1 MLPLIFPG
9 FLSSSIIGRAPWP
22 PSLDGPGPWISRVR
36 TILARIS
43 QDLSYPPGASHRHAS
58 RPSLPFSTRIPTGV
72 RTDSGEERFN
82 GSSGNCV
89 GDRVELE
96 APAVEVDRRLEVL
109 RVPEAVGHLLDG
121 LNLRVEAFTDGVGYP
136 MSEESQ

>member
-36 TILARIS
+36 PILARIS

-72 RTDSGEERFN
+72 RTDSGEERPFHHAAPGAATRHKGLFSPSKKRSLVHLACEEVGAGG
-82 GSSGNCV
+82 GS
-89 GDRVELE
+89 RVHPRET
-96 APAVEVDRRLEVL
+96 RRK
-109 RVPEAVGHLLDG
+109 G
-121 LNLRVEAFTDGVGYP
+121 
-136 MSEESQ
+136 SKC

>member
-36 TILARIS
+36 PILARIS

-72 RTDSGEERFN
+72 RTDSGEEREIQ
-82 GSSGNCV
+82 SV
-89 GDRVELE
+89 ERELE
-96 APAVEVDRRLEVL
+96 GPQLRAGTTHAPVCGTQISPTL
-109 RVPEAVGHLLDG
+109 RHVFGALTQPLASAPLSAG
-121 LNLRVEAFTDGVGYP
+121 LHV
-136 MSEESQ
+136 

>member
-72 RTDSGEERFN
+72 RTDSGEERQFLDAFAVLAKCERKWDTV
-82 GSSGNCV
+82 SRV
-89 GDRVELE
+89 AADRV
-96 APAVEVDRRLEVL
+96 
-109 RVPEAVGHLLDG
+109 
-121 LNLRVEAFTDGVGYP
+121 
-136 MSEESQ
+136 